1 MVGITTIA
9 EAKKAIEEVRDH
21 PARILASHAN
31 HPDDKII
38 KAKAVVEINVI
49 NEILKILEE
58 IEKSARARIL
68 ELGDLLDKTTAT
80 GKYPMQEQALS
91 ARILELK
98 EVLGE

>member
-1 MVGITTIA
+1 MNIA

-38 KAKAVVEINVI
+38 KAKAVAEINVI

-58 IEKSARARIL
+58 LEKSVRDKRDEATIL
-68 ELGDLLDKTTAT
+68 STTFFA
-80 GKYPMQEQALS
+80 
-91 ARILELK
+91 
-98 EVLGE
+98 